1 MRLPP
6 VKAGISALRPVL
18 ARGEHVA
25 RFGPAMTDATVPNPP
40 APGAAKRTFII
51 FMLAGLSLLAVTAA
65 LSVLW
70 ASENAPRT
78 AVEAPAQ

>member
-1 MRLPP
+1 
-6 VKAGISALRPVL
+6 
-18 ARGEHVA
+18 
-25 RFGPAMTDATVPNPP
+25 MTDATVPNPP